1 MFTTLF
7 LVFSTSSHRIGT
19 RVLRGLCVNKTKL
32 LVQKNIIVKSYVVPT
47 YIKLY
52 EKKGERSYSMSSLN
66 VNEKIG
72 IDIKLENEN
81 EDILPTTKKL
91 KIEKSDDTVIIENC
105 SDTGSVDP
113 IIIKDISMIDET
125 SNNNNDNNNN
135 NNNDNDNLEENTDNN
150 DASTSTNVKD
160 DLGEGIQYRLRMK
173 NVPKFASVKMIKDL
187 LAKNGC
193 GSLNVKKSPKWNY
206 CFVQLKSREQQ
217 LEVIEKL
224 KDVTLKNKAIIVT
237 VDNIT
242 EKERQLLFDNKREAN
257 KERLLNEQGEQRSPE
272 ELLADQTTPLHR
284 LPYSEQLKFKDD
296 GIKKSLSTFRNKI
309 KELTKDRYRPN
320 WVAEEVESNLPCEVR
335 TIISSPILEG
345 YRNKCEFTIGKNL
358 NGEKTVGFLLGAY
371 KDGLN
376 AVLEPEKSLNVSEV
390 AKKIATAMQTYV
402 RKSEYDVYD
411 RKTKQGNWRLTS
423 VRSQACGDIM
433 IIVQFHPQGLT
444 EDQIN
449 KEKLSLAEYFESLA
463 KEERINL
470 KSLLVQ
476 VYDGVSDC
484 ISDKYPYEVIYGDSF
499 IHEEMMGC
507 RFRISPRAFFQTN
520 TLAAQVLYEKCSEY
534 IKDLCNP
541 DKPPPVLID
550 MCCGTGTIGICL
562 SKALGNK
569 IEKVIGIEICE
580 EAVED
585 AKINAT
591 LNEIKNSEYIL
602 GPVEKNLR
610 ALNNY
615 NNSTAGTVIAIV
627 DPPRAGVHKNVIK
640 ALRNCQAIDYFLYI
654 SCDYNLATQNFID
667 LCRPSTNAFTG
678 IPFKPVRA
686 VGVDLF
692 PHAKQVELLIEFH
705 RDENYSTNES

>member
-1 MFTTLF
+1 
-7 LVFSTSSHRIGT
+7 
-19 RVLRGLCVNKTKL
+19 
-32 LVQKNIIVKSYVVPT
+32 
-47 YIKLY
+47 
-52 EKKGERSYSMSSLN
+52 MSSLN
-66 VNEKIG
+66 FNKKTDIN
-72 IDIKLENEN
+72 IKLENEKTNIKLEN

-91 KIEKSDDTVIIENC
+91 KIEKSDDTVIIENY
-105 SDTGSVDP
+105 
-113 IIIKDISMIDET
+113 
-125 SNNNNDNNNN
+125 
-135 NNNDNDNLEENTDNN
+135 NLE
-150 DASTSTNVKD
+150 
-160 DLGEGIQYRLRMK
+160 EGIQYRLRMK

-224 KDVTLKNKAIIVT
+224 KDVTLKNKAIVVT

-257 KERLLNEQGEQRSPE
+257 KERFLNEQGEQRSPE

-296 GIKKSLSTFRNKI
+296 GIKKSLSTFRNNI
-309 KELTKDRYRPN
+309 KELTKDRYRPK

-376 AVLEPEKSLNVSEV
+376 TVLEPEKSLNVSEV
-390 AKKIATAMQTYV
+390 AKKIATAM
-402 RKSEYDVYD
+402 
-411 RKTKQGNWRLTS
+411 
-423 VRSQACGDIM
+423 
-433 IIVQFHPQGLT
+433 QGLT

-463 KEERINL
+463 KEEQINL

-484 ISDKYPYEVIYGDSF
+484 ISDKYPYEVISGDSF

-591 LNEIKNSEYIL
+591 LNEIKNAEYIL

-627 DPPRAGVHKNVIK
+627 DPPRAGIHKNVIK

-654 SCDYNLATQNFID
+654 SCDYNLATRNFID

-705 RDENYSTNES
+705 RDDYYSSTNES